1 LEDKLVRF
9 EADFIHPHKRQN
21 CPYLFGP
28 GNTVGL
34 GGKTPE
40 FNQRADRYI
49 KKASRILI
57 DLTRMLKEL
66 KDEGRRKVLMARR
79 KIFLDLGENAAD
91 YFLGRLDLR
100 GLTENLD
107 VADGVKEKERIA
119 LPSLF
124 NPTIDNGSQKKNEE
138 TKSLASR

>member
-1 LEDKLVRF
+1 
-9 EADFIHPHKRQN
+9 
-21 CPYLFGP
+21 
-28 GNTVGL
+28 
-34 GGKTPE
+34 
-40 FNQRADRYI
+40 
-49 KKASRILI
+49 
-57 DLTRMLKEL
+57 MLKEL
-66 KDEGRRKVLMARR
+66 KDEGRSKVLMARR

-91 YFLGRLDLR
+91 FFLGRFDSR

-119 LPSLF
+119 LPSFF